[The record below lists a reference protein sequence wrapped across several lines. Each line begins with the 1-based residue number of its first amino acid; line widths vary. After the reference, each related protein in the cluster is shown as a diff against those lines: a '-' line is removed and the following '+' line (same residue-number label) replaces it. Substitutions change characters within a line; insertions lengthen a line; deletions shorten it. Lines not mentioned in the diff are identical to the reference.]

1 MLTWEWR
8 PRRGGVETAFP
19 RQPSAPPT
27 VPRTPLPRSTALLR
41 TSALRLG
48 ARKHF
53 THIKSS
59 FSSVFPISNHQ
70 IKGLRP
76 LSTVV
81 LLTHAHPG
89 GTKAQLALELS
100 PPGWRAE
107 PSDACQSSHL
117 DKLCIPRRAWQST
130 SPGADLLRK
139 TSCSESSEH
148 QPARGETHCRIQ
160 PPATPCGS
168 PASETPSLNICLT

>member
-1 MLTWEWR
+1 MLTREWR

-27 VPRTPLPRSTALLR
+27 VPRAPLPRSTALLR

-48 ARKHF
+48 ARKYF

-59 FSSVFPISNHQ
+59 FSSVFPISKDQ

-81 LLTHAHPG
+81 LLTHVHPG

-107 PSDACQSSHL
+107 PPDACQSSHL
-117 DKLCIPRRAWQST
+117 DKLCTPHRAWQST
-130 SPGADLLRK
+130 PPGADLLRK
-139 TSCSESSEH
+139 TSSERARNINQQEGKPTVGSSH
-148 QPARGETHCRIQ
+148 
-160 PPATPCGS
+160 PPHPVVHLQAKHP
-168 PASETPSLNICLT
+168 I